1 MSFDTQAIDA
11 LKDKPSSHFQ
21 LTTTELYNKILKR
34 DEAELTELGAIN
46 AKTGVY
52 TGRSPKDKY
61 IVDNPQV
68 KDDIDWGTINQPISE
83 EKFLNLYY
91 QVIDYL
97 DSKDEIFV
105 FNGYAG
111 SDKDS
116 QLDLTVVNEFAWHN
130 LFAQNL
136 FIKPNS
142 KEEAAK

>member
-83 EKFLNLYY
+83 EKFFKLIL
-91 QVIDYL
+91 
-97 DSKDEIFV
+97 S
-105 FNGYAG
+105 
-111 SDKDS
+111 SD
-116 QLDLTVVNEFAWHN
+116 
-130 LFAQNL
+130 
-136 FIKPNS
+136 
-142 KEEAAK
+142 